1 MHGPGA
7 PSVLPPQ
14 EDTIYVHGGPGP
26 GESGRWSHSRA
37 PGGRR
42 PERPR
47 ASQRARLPSGGQTRP
62 KAPEQRLG
70 THGGT
75 GTGRGEAPTA
85 GDAPGAVLKLPE
97 CPPINP
103 SRVGKGGPPE
113 TLTERRTT
121 RPEKGHCVPGLGSA
135 GTLMDPNLGAT
146 PRGWGLKS
154 PASVAGGAL
163 SLPPPTGEGMTCRW
177 WAPSRGRLGTR
188 LGVGDGVTG
197 DPETEPEESYTLRP
211 SGHPGNRISGKGRW
225 CRVSWEREEA
235 SQRWEDFL
243 CPSSRPPP

>member
-1 MHGPGA
+1 M
-7 PSVLPPQ
+7 
-14 EDTIYVHGGPGP
+14 
-26 GESGRWSHSRA
+26 
-37 PGGRR
+37 
-42 PERPR
+42 
-47 ASQRARLPSGGQTRP
+47 
-62 KAPEQRLG
+62 
-70 THGGT
+70 
-75 GTGRGEAPTA
+75 
-85 GDAPGAVLKLPE
+85 
-97 CPPINP
+97 
-103 SRVGKGGPPE
+103 
-113 TLTERRTT
+113 
-121 RPEKGHCVPGLGSA
+121 PGLGSA

-225 CRVSWEREEA
+225 CRFHGSGKRRLSVGRIFYVHLPALPHSV
-235 SQRWEDFL
+235 
-243 CPSSRPPP
+243 RPAAA